1 MSGRGGNIR
10 LITLDLDNTLWP
22 VEPVIRGAEQE
33 MRRWLGEQVPGF
45 NERYPFE
52 ALAPFREAIVQAQPA
67 LAHDLSQLRLRV
79 IEQALLAFGCDRA
92 AASATATR
100 AFEIFIAGRHRVQ
113 YYPGVEALLARLAQ
127 RYPLAALSNGNAD
140 VARLSI
146 APSFEFSCS
155 AADVGAS
162 KPSPDMFLAALARA
176 GVPPE
181 QAVHV
186 GDNLVDDIQGAHDVG
201 MNTIWL
207 DWHDA
212 HPPAENVRQPSV
224 RIRDIAELE
233 RGIDQLEAGL
243 PSATAP

>member
-1 MSGRGGNIR
+1 MQIR

-22 VEPVIRGAEQE
+22 VEPVIRGAEQA

-52 ALAPFREAIVQAQPA
+52 ALAPFREAVVQAQPA

-79 IEQALLAFGCDRA
+79 MEQALLAFGCRA
-92 AASATATR
+92 AQARTLATQ
-100 AFEIFIAGRHRVQ
+100 AFEIFIAHRHRVQ
-113 YYPGVEALLARLAQ
+113 YYPGVEALLSRLAR

-140 VARLSI
+140 VMRLSV
-146 APSFEFSCS
+146 APSFHFSCS
-155 AADVGAS
+155 AADIGAS

-186 GDNLVDDIQGAHDVG
+186 GDNLVDDIQGARSVG

-207 DWHDA
+207 DWHDR
-212 HPPAENVRQPSV
+212 HPPTEATQQPTA

-233 RGIDQLEAGL
+233 LGIEALEARLG
-243 PSATAP
+243 SASAP